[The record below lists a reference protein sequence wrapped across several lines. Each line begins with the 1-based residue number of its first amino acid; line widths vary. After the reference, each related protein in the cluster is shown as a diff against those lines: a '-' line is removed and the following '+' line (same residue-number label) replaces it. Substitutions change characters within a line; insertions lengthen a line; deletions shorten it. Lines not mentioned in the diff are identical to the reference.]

1 VCFPSLVSLPDA
13 KANVYHWIFI
23 GQSIALTNF
32 LENKRTNMKMSTL
45 KLLVPIVAI
54 TVQSNSASTIIP
66 PFLNDLR
73 IPMAAIGSLISL
85 APVLALTSRLPVG
98 MAYQRNR
105 ARLLISIAVVAM
117 GITNYLYSFAED
129 VLVFAII
136 HALNGLAYGAVT
148 TLYMAFY
155 VDSLA
160 PDENRNHAMGYY
172 VGTLAL
178 GYSTGNF
185 FGGLMADHFGYGP
198 TFQVAALLSLVSVA
212 LLWCFHGSDGRRS
225 GFTKEKPKAKLTVRD
240 SLKALVEP
248 ELATVV
254 IVALFL
260 NLLHQMSGVFIS
272 LYGLAVGMTLTQIGV
287 VRAAYAGCNAVTRPI
302 SGHVVNKFG
311 HRGLS
316 YAGIPLQSAILML
329 IPLFTGF
336 GPILAVY
343 VLSGLMRAIVIVAN
357 AVGLVQD
364 VDENKVQRG
373 LASGIYNAAG
383 DLGNILGPS
392 IGGLIAQA
400 TSISGVFVIGSL
412 GSTMLFLLVIWLV
425 RSAHGRAAF
434 RSV

>member
-1 VCFPSLVSLPDA
+1 
-13 KANVYHWIFI
+13 
-23 GQSIALTNF
+23 
-32 LENKRTNMKMSTL
+32 MKMSTL

-225 GFTKEKPKAKLTVRD
+225 GLTKEKPKAKLTVRD

-336 GPILAVY
+336 GPILAIY

-412 GSTMLFLLVIWLV
+412 GSTMLFLLVIWLA
-425 RSAHGRAAF
+425 RSAHRRAAF

>member
-1 VCFPSLVSLPDA
+1 MSTIV
-13 KANVYHWIFI
+13 IFL
-23 GQSIALTNF
+23 AAAVAVEKVLK
-32 LENKRTNMKMSTL
+32 NKRTNMKMSTL

-66 PFLNDLR
+66 PFLHDLS

-85 APVLALTSRLPVG
+85 GPVLALASRLPVG
-98 MAYQRNR
+98 IAYQRSR
-105 ARLLISIAVVAM
+105 ARLLISIAVLAM
-117 GITNYLYSFAED
+117 GITNYFYSFAED
-129 VLVFAII
+129 ALAFAII
-136 HALNGLAYGAVT
+136 HALNGFAYGAVT

-172 VGTLAL
+172 VGALAL

-185 FGGLMADHFGYGP
+185 LGGLMADHFGYAP
-198 TFQVAALLSLVSVA
+198 TFQAAALLSLVPVG
-212 LLWCFHGSDGRRS
+212 LLWFLHGAGSQSDGLIK
-225 GFTKEKPKAKLTVRD
+225 GKPKAKLTLRD
-240 SLKALVEP
+240 SLKALFEP
-248 ELATVV
+248 ELAAVV
-254 IVALFL
+254 VVALFL

-302 SGHVVNKFG
+302 SGHVVNRLG

-316 YAGIPLQSAILML
+316 YAGIPLQSATLML

-336 GPILAVY
+336 GTILAVY

-400 TSISGVFVIGSL
+400 TSIGGVFVIGSL
-412 GSTMLFLLVIWLV
+412 GSTILFLSVVWSLRL
-425 RSAHGRAAF
+425 AHR
-434 RSV
+434 R